1 MSRTERRRRKRIIY
15 RLFSF
20 TALFVAVV
28 SLLCTTVVWA
38 AVKIAGA
45 PEVVV
50 PQTTVYLADNL
61 QPFGESH
68 AAEKRYWVS
77 LDEISPHLID
87 ATIAV
92 EDRQFYSHN
101 GFDVKRIA
109 GAIMKDVAA
118 RAKVQGAST
127 ITQQYAR
134 NLFLGSEKTWTRK
147 AKEAF
152 YTLRL
157 EDHYSKSD
165 ILEGYLNTIY
175 YGHGMY
181 GIEAASHYY
190 FHKNA
195 RDLTLTEASILAGIP
210 KGPSLYSPIRSAENA
225 KKRQH
230 VVLLSMEATGAIT
243 KDQAEKA
250 GNDFQETTFFGSLDT
265 KDLAKAPYFLDAVNQ
280 ELRSI
285 FQGHEELIRNGGMT
299 VYTTM
304 NIDQQAKAEETVKAH
319 IPDNSELQVALVAM
333 NPKSGGVKALI
344 GGTNYEKS
352 AFNRATQ
359 SLRQPGSTIKPIL
372 YYTALEK
379 GFTPSTTMRSEET
392 TFSYDQ
398 GKSSYKPHNFRD
410 HYANEAITMA
420 QAIALSDNIYAV
432 KTHLFLGQ
440 EELVKAVKRFGLTS
454 KMNKVPSL
462 ALGTSGVR
470 PIEMANAY
478 NHFANGGKKV
488 QPFFI
493 TKVVGR
499 DGDTLYERKPK
510 RKKALDTA
518 NAYVMTQMLTGVF
531 DKKLDGYA
539 SVTGSSIIPK
549 LSRPYAGKSGSTE
562 YDSWMIGFTPQLTTG
577 IWAGYDQSR
586 KLETKYDKTTAKQ
599 IWAEFMET
607 AHEGKP
613 VTGFKQ
619 PKGVVGVEIDPATGL
634 LANDDCPV
642 KRMTYF
648 KKGSEPREI
657 CPLHGH
663 EDHDAHEQPGNEK
676 EKLPWYK
683 RFWPFKHGV

>member
-462 ALGTSGVR
+462 ALGTSGVK

-478 NHFANGGKKV
+478 SHFANGGKKV
-488 QPFFI
+488 KPFFI

-586 KLETKYDKTTAKQ
+586 KLETRYDKTTAKQ

-657 CPLHGH
+657 CPLHRH

>member
-1 MSRTERRRRKRIIY
+1 MSRTERKRRKRIIY

-20 TALFVAVV
+20 TALLF
-28 SLLCTTVVWA
+28 TVVTLVCVTSIWA
-38 AVKIAGA
+38 AVKLAGV
-45 PEVVV
+45 PKVVV
-50 PQTTVYLADNL
+50 PQTTVYLADDL

-68 AAEKRYWVS
+68 GGQKRYWVS

-101 GFDVKRIA
+101 GFDLKRIA

-157 EDHYSKSD
+157 EDHYSKRE

-210 KGPSLYSPIRSAENA
+210 KGPSLYSPIHSPENA

-230 VVLLSMEATGAIT
+230 VVLLSMEATGSIT
-243 KDQAEKA
+243 TEQAADARKE
-250 GNDFQETTFFGSLDT
+250 FQHIAFFGSLDT
-265 KDLAKAPYFLDAVNQ
+265 EDLAKAPYFLDAVNQ
-280 ELRSI
+280 ELRSLLK
-285 FQGHEELIRNGGMT
+285 GREEIIRNGGLT
-299 VYTTM
+299 IYTTM
-304 NIDQQAKAEETVKAH
+304 NIGQQAKAEEVIKAH
-319 IPDNSELQVALVAM
+319 IPDYSELQVALVAM
-333 NPKSGGVKALI
+333 NPKSGSVKALI
-344 GGTNYEKS
+344 GGTSYEKS

-392 TFSYDQ
+392 TFSYDE
-398 GKSSYKPHNFRD
+398 GKSSYTPHNFRN

-420 QAIALSDNIYAV
+420 QAIALSDNVYAV

-440 EELVKAVKRFGLTS
+440 DELVKAGKRFGLTS
-454 KMNKVPSL
+454 KMEKVPSL
-462 ALGTSGVR
+462 ALGTSGVK

-488 QPFFI
+488 KPYFI
-493 TKVVGR
+493 TKVVDREGE
-499 DGDTLYERKPK
+499 TLYERKPEK
-510 RKKALDTA
+510 KKALDTA

-531 DKKLDGYA
+531 DQKLNGYA
-539 SVTGSSIIPK
+539 PVTGASIIPK

-562 YDSWMIGFTPQLTTG
+562 YDSWMIGFTPQLTTA

-599 IWAEFMET
+599 IWAEFMEA

-613 VTGFKQ
+613 VSGFIK

-634 LANDDCPV
+634 LADDNCPV

-648 KKGSEPREI
+648 KKGSEPRVF

-663 EDHDAHEQPGNEK
+663 GQGTEDQSDAEK
-676 EKLPWYK
+676 ERLPWYK
-683 RFWPFKHGV
+683 RFWPFKQGV

>member
-1 MSRTERRRRKRIIY
+1 MSRTERRRKKRIIY
-15 RLFSF
+15 RALSF
-20 TALFVAVV
+20 AALVLAAV
-28 SLLCTTVVWA
+28 SLVCTTVIWA
-38 AVKIAGA
+38 AVKLAGA

-61 QPFGESH
+61 QSFGESH
-68 AAEKRYWVS
+68 GGQKRYWVA
-77 LDEISPHLID
+77 LDEISPYLID

-92 EDRQFYSHN
+92 EDRQFYSHH
-101 GFDVKRIA
+101 GFDMKRIA
-109 GAIMKDVAA
+109 GAIVKDVAA

-134 NLFLGSEKTWTRK
+134 NLFLGSEKTWSRK

-157 EDHYSKSD
+157 ENHYSKNE

-190 FHKNA
+190 FHKDA

-210 KGPSLYSPIRSAENA
+210 KGPSLYSPIRSSENA
-225 KKRQH
+225 KNRQH
-230 VVLLSMEATGAIT
+230 VVLRSMEATGAIT
-243 KDQAEKA
+243 REQSDQASKE
-250 GNDFQETTFFGSLDT
+250 FQNIAFFGSLDT
-265 KDLAKAPYFLDAVNQ
+265 EDLAEAPYFLDAANQ
-280 ELRSI
+280 ELRTI
-285 FQGHEELIRNGGMT
+285 LRGREDLIRNGGLT

-304 NIDQQAKAEETVKAH
+304 NIDQQTKAEEIVTAH
-319 IPDNSELQVALVAM
+319 IPNNSELQVALVAM
-333 NPKSGGVKALI
+333 NPKSGSVKALI

-392 TFSYDQ
+392 TFSYDE
-398 GKSSYKPHNFRD
+398 GKSSYTPHNFRN

-440 EELVKAVKRFGLTS
+440 DELVKAVKRFGLTS
-454 KMNKVPSL
+454 KMAKVPSL
-462 ALGTSGVR
+462 ALGTSGVK
-470 PIEMANAY
+470 PIEMTNAY

-488 QPFFI
+488 KPFFI

-499 DGDTLYERKPK
+499 EGETLYERKPQK
-510 RKKALDTA
+510 KKALDKA
-518 NAYVMTQMLTGVF
+518 NSYVMTQMLTGVF
-531 DKKLDGYA
+531 DQKLNGYA

-562 YDSWMIGFTPQLTTG
+562 YDSWMIGFTPQLTAG

-599 IWAEFMET
+599 IWAEFMEAT
-607 AHEGKP
+607 HKDKP
-613 VTGFKQ
+613 VAEFKQ
-619 PKGVVGVEIDPATGL
+619 PKGVVGVEIDPVTGL
-634 LANDDCPV
+634 LAADDCPV
-642 KRMTYF
+642 KRMTDF
-648 KKGSEPREI
+648 KKGSEPREV
-657 CPLHGH
+657 CPLQGH
-663 EDHDAHEQPGNEK
+663 NDHDADEQPDTEK
-676 EKLPWYK
+676 EKLPWY
-683 RFWPFKHGV
+683 RRIWPFKKGV

>member
-1 MSRTERRRRKRIIY
+1 MSRTERKRRKRFIY
-15 RLFSF
+15 R
-20 TALFVAVV
+20 AVTFGTILVTTV
-28 SLLCTTVVWA
+28 SLVCLA
-38 AVKIAGA
+38 AIWTGIKIAGA
-45 PEVVV
+45 PEVTV
-50 PQTTVYLADNL
+50 PQTTVYLADDL

-68 AAEKRYWVS
+68 GAQKRYWVS
-77 LDEISPHLID
+77 LDQISPYLID

-92 EDRQFYSHN
+92 EDRQFFSHH
-101 GFDVKRIA
+101 GFDLKRIA
-109 GAIMKDVAA
+109 GAVIKDVAA

-157 EDHYSKSD
+157 EEHYSKNE

-195 RDLTLTEASILAGIP
+195 SDLTLTEASILAGIP
-210 KGPSLYSPIRSAENA
+210 KGPSLYSPIHSPENA
-225 KKRQH
+225 KRRQEI
-230 VVLLSMEATGAIT
+230 VLRSMEATGAIT
-243 KDQAEKA
+243 KAQGEKA
-250 GNDFQETTFFGSLDT
+250 QQAFQHTALYGSLDT
-265 KDLAKAPYFLDAVNQ
+265 EDLAKAPYFLDAVNQ
-280 ELRSI
+280 ELRTVL
-285 FQGHEELIRNGGMT
+285 QGREDLIRAGGLT
-299 VYTTM
+299 VYTTL
-304 NIDQQAKAEETVKAH
+304 NIAQQAKAEDIVTAH
-319 IPDNSELQVALVAM
+319 IPDKSELQVALVAM

-352 AFNRATQ
+352 AYNRATQ
-359 SLRQPGSTIKPIL
+359 SLRQPGSTIKPLL

-392 TFSYDQ
+392 TFSYDE
-398 GKSSYKPHNFRD
+398 GKSSYTPHNFRN

-420 QAIALSDNIYAV
+420 QAIAVSDNIYAV

-440 EELVKAVKRFGLTS
+440 EELVKAGKRFGLTS
-454 KMNKVPSL
+454 KMTKVPSL
-462 ALGTSGVR
+462 ALGTSGVK

-478 NHFANGGKKV
+478 NYFANGGKKV
-488 QPFFI
+488 KPFFI
-493 TKVVGR
+493 TKVLDR
-499 DGDTLYERKPK
+499 DGSTLYERKPK
-510 RKKALDTA
+510 KKKALDQA

-531 DKKLDGYA
+531 DEKLNGYA

-599 IWAEFMET
+599 IWAEFMESS
-607 AHEGKP
+607 HEDKP
-613 VTGFKQ
+613 VTDFKQ
-619 PKGVVGVEIDPATGL
+619 PKGVIGVEIDPVTGM
-634 LANDDCPV
+634 LADENCPV

-648 KKGSEPREI
+648 KKGSEPKEI

-663 EDHDAHEQPGNEK
+663 TEDSTDQNSGTDK
-676 EKLPWYK
+676 EKQPWYK

>member
-250 GNDFQETTFFGSLDT
+250 GNDFQETAFFGSLDT

-462 ALGTSGVR
+462 ALGTSGVK

-586 KLETKYDKTTAKQ
+586 KLETRYDKTTAKQ

-613 VTGFKQ
+613 VAGFKQ

-657 CPLHGH
+657 CPLHRH
-663 EDHDAHEQPGNEK
+663 EDHDTHEQPGNEK